1 MVQVEVLSRPP
12 ANGAMVL
19 PLRAPATELSR
30 REFPFTVL
38 CSKAQRWWS
47 AAHVG
52 RCCCCGFIHQR
63 WRRQRGMVGL
73 MVTARLDQD
82 GPCRRRASESSFVQ
96 SPFVQSPFVQS

>member
-38 CSKAQRWWS
+38 CSKAQRWCGALHTWAGAAAAASSTSAGGGSAGWS
-47 AAHVG
+47 G
-52 RCCCCGFIHQR
+52 
-63 WRRQRGMVGL
+63 
-73 MVTARLDQD
+73 
-82 GPCRRRASESSFVQ
+82 
-96 SPFVQSPFVQS
+96 